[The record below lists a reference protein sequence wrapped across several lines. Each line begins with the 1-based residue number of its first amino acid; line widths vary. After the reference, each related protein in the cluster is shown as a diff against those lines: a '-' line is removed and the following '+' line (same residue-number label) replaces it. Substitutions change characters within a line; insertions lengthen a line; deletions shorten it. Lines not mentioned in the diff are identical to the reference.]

1 MVKLIA
7 TCFYIGYLPLMPGTW
22 ASLAGVGVYYVF
34 RNQPFYFAILTF
46 FLLLLGILISTK
58 AEKEIGKKDP
68 REIVIDEFSSQML
81 VFAFMPF
88 NVITVILGFI
98 LFRVL
103 DIFKLPPIKKLQHL
117 PGGWGIMLDDV
128 ASAIAVN
135 LILRLSVNLYM

>member
-22 ASLAGVGVYYVF
+22 ASLAGVGVYYIF
-34 RNQPFYFAILTF
+34 RNHPFYFAILTF

-68 REIVIDEFSSQML
+68 AEIVIDEFSSQML

-88 NVITVILGFI
+88 NMITVILGFI

-128 ASAIAVN
+128 ACAIAVN
-135 LILRLSVNLYM
+135 LILRLSVNLYT